1 MSLRRVAVM
10 ILGGLGAGVLG
21 LMGFM
26 AYQEAVTLK
35 EAVGWTLAGWLSIRE
50 IMSKIENVALGVRQ
64 GSPPLEPENS
74 E

>member
-10 ILGGLGAGVLG
+10 ILGALGVGVLA

-50 IMSKIENVALGVRQ
+50 IMSKIENVALGIRQ
-64 GSPPLEPENS
+64 GSAPIEEGNS

>member
-1 MSLRRVAVM
+1 VSLRRVAVM
-10 ILGGLGAGVLG
+10 ILGALGVGVLG

-26 AYQEAVTLK
+26 AYHEAMTLK

-64 GSPPLEPENS
+64 GSGSINEGNS